1 MANYSNNNQINV
13 PEAREAMRNM
23 KHEVANELG
32 ITLNQG
38 YNGNISA
45 KDAGHIGGNMVKNML
60 PVRPRRK
67 VRSTAPNAAQNRALP
82 AQVKH
87 RAKKRAAKYRL
98 GNMLPKLLDMLI
110 SEQNAA
116 AENCTYD
123 TLIHAREHIMLCE
136 NRLIGK
142 KLGMLEYRA
151 RVVV

>member
-45 KDAGHIGGNMVKNML
+45 KDAGHIGGNMVKNI
-60 PVRPRRK
+60 
-67 VRSTAPNAAQNRALP
+67 LP
-82 AQVKH
+82 A
-87 RAKKRAAKYRL
+87 R
-98 GNMLPKLLDMLI
+98 
-110 SEQNAA
+110 
-116 AENCTYD
+116 T
-123 TLIHAREHIMLCE
+123 REHRLQRE
-136 NRLIGK
+136 NRLIGR
-142 KLGMLEYRA
+142 KLATVEYRA